1 MAPLPYDVI
10 LQIDRDIHTIMNEAP
25 LWMRDENYILDPSA
39 PSWAD
44 WQRKAYLASISE
56 SLKKQ
61 HTNISSQ
68 LSASHKVSCQYTQ
81 YRAYANYYQVI
92 VIHRPYLGRA
102 FRGDQRYIRSREV
115 RRH

>member
-1 MAPLPYDVI
+1 MTPLPYDVI

-44 WQRKAYLASISE
+44 WQRKAYLASTSE

-61 HTNISSQ
+61 HTNIPSQ
-68 LSASHKVSCQYTQ
+68 LSASHKVSCQYTR
-81 YRAYANYYQVI
+81 YRA
-92 VIHRPYLGRA
+92 RA
-102 FRGDQRYIRSREV
+102 LIIIRSLSFIVLIWVGPFEV
-115 RRH
+115 INVISGLER